1 MLNLTLTVLP
11 SKEHPQNL
19 VQGTLASL
27 QEHFLCVHR
36 PSIALH
42 WHLINF
48 SSSSGART
56 RTGEVSWNL
65 GSIIPLMSFY
75 TIQNLLV
82 ILEEDP
88 VLHTI
93 SILLLG
99 SGLFSHK
106 LGSYCPLGV
115 FALERNCN
123 GCL

>member
-1 MLNLTLTVLP
+1 MSEKSFSLMSEKSFSQGK

-56 RTGEVSWNL
+56 GEVSWNL
-65 GSIIPLMSFY
+65 GSIIPLMSSLY
-75 TIQNLLV
+75 HPKSSA
-82 ILEEDP
+82 D
-88 VLHTI
+88 
-93 SILLLG
+93 S
-99 SGLFSHK
+99 
-106 LGSYCPLGV
+106 
-115 FALERNCN
+115 
-123 GCL
+123 